1 MLFSSAMEEASGKH
15 YEVRFS
21 TTQRWAVASIVLLV
35 LTVVYLAC
43 EAAVF
48 VLSALAPEASG
59 IMWGGELV
67 SGEVLRPLRLAVVM
81 TLCCALEVCQV
92 MVRSR
97 LLWERGEKDE
107 LLVVARRHRNVGLAL
122 VALGAALMAAALALG
137 LAGAFVLP
145 AVLGIVCGVVIAL
158 AATFAGPPGAL
169 WRWAGFSR
177 RGPVRERGHAKI
189 SLNQLTTE
197 GDACTSSI
205 WPGASPRASRP

>member
-35 LTVVYLAC
+35 LTAVYLAC

-48 VLSALAPEASG
+48 VLSALAPEPSG

-67 SGEVLRPLRLAVVM
+67 SGEVLRPLRLVVVV
-81 TLCCALEVCQV
+81 TLCCGLEVCQV

-107 LLVVARRHRNVGLAL
+107 ALVVTRRHRNVGLAL
-122 VALGAALMAAALALG
+122 VALGARSWRPTSRWRQR
-137 LAGAFVLP
+137 LP
-145 AVLGIVCGVVIAL
+145 GGIRQPDKGDRVVCHEKHDKRPCHL
-158 AATFAGPPGAL
+158 CQ
-169 WRWAGFSR
+169 
-177 RGPVRERGHAKI
+177 VRQAPAP
-189 SLNQLTTE
+189 S
-197 GDACTSSI
+197 GD
-205 WPGASPRASRP
+205 G

>member
-43 EAAVF
+43 EVAVS
-48 VLSALAPEASG
+48 VLGALAPEPSG

-67 SGEVLRPLRLAVVM
+67 SGEALRTLRLFVVV

-97 LLWERGEKDE
+97 VLWERGEKDAA
-107 LLVVARRHRNVGLAL
+107 LGMARRHRNCGLTL
-122 VALGAALMAAALALG
+122 VVLGAALMVADLALG
-137 LAGAFVLP
+137 RVGTLVLSG
-145 AVLGIVCGVVIAL
+145 VLGIVCGVVIAL
-158 AATFAGPPGAL
+158 AATLA
-169 WRWAGFSR
+169 R
-177 RGPVRERGHAKI
+177 RGPA
-189 SLNQLTTE
+189 
-197 GDACTSSI
+197 
-205 WPGASPRASRP
+205 

>member
-122 VALGAALMAAALALG
+122 VAAALALG

-145 AVLGIVCGVVIAL
+145 TVLGIVCGVVIAL
-158 AATFAGPPGAL
+158 AATFA
-169 WRWAGFSR
+169 R
-177 RGPVRERGHAKI
+177 RGPATWQG
-189 SLNQLTTE
+189 
-197 GDACTSSI
+197 
-205 WPGASPRASRP
+205 